1 MVMEHIVVLLVDT
14 CQNHVFIPL
23 LTIEL
28 ETLVPSWAIFD
39 TPTHLTYVHAWEKWV
54 VSDQI

>member
-1 MVMEHIVVLLVDT
+1 MVMEHIVVLLADT

-28 ETLVPSWAIFD
+28 ETLVLSWAIFD
-39 TPTHLTYVHAWEKWV
+39 TLAHLTYVHAWEKWV
-54 VSDQI
+54 VSYQI